1 MNRRGTALA
10 AVLAVAATAVAAA
23 LLIHGAAS
31 TVRSAADAA
40 CLALRPDPLSP
51 MVRALNADFE
61 LPDLRGKKVPLRGLR
76 GKPVL
81 VSFFA
86 TWCPPCVEEAPSL
99 EVLARRIGDKAS
111 VMIVS
116 VDEDMEA
123 LKKFYAKGSS
133 AVVVRDETR
142 KVPGSFGTSKFPE
155 SFLIDPAGKVRYAF
169 INKRDWSV
177 PEAAACM
184 LGLR

>member
-1 MNRRGTALA
+1 MAAVLTAAATALA
-10 AVLAVAATAVAAA
+10 GF
-23 LLIHGAAS
+23 LLVRGAAS

-40 CLALRPDPLSP
+40 CLALRPDPMSAT
-51 MVRALNADFE
+51 VRSLVPDFE
-61 LPDLRGKKVPLRGLR
+61 LPDLSGKKAPLSSLR

-99 EVLARRIGDKAS
+99 EILAGRLGDKAS
-111 VMIVS
+111 VMVVS
-116 VDEDMEA
+116 VDEDLEA
-123 LKKFYAKGSS
+123 LRRFYAKGSS
-133 AVVVRDETR
+133 AIVVRDETR
-142 KVPGSFGTSKFPE
+142 NVPASFGTSKYPE

-177 PEAAACM
+177 PEAVACV